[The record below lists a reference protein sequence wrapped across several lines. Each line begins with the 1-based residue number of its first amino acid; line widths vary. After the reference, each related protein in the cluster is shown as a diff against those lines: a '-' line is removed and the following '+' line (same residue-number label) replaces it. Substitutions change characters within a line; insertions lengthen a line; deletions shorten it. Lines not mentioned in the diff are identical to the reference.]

1 MGITIKPEGNYAHMT
16 IGKYKLKIYF
26 AENSG
31 FNYDEW
37 MGSIYCNIF
46 PVDTPYNCLTDRWF
60 DEINQDQR
68 SITLSSNYFVC
79 TDIAGNLD
87 LFMFGRLDPMDGLV
101 VDFSILKEYIEK
113 IIDAETG
120 EILWPKS

>member
-1 MGITIKPEGNYAHMT
+1 
-16 IGKYKLKIYF
+16 
-26 AENSG
+26 
-31 FNYDEW
+31 
-37 MGSIYCNIF
+37 
-46 PVDTPYNCLTDRWF
+46 
-60 DEINQDQR
+60 
-68 SITLSSNYFVC
+68 YFVC